1 MVMRTS
7 WPRPGT
13 LVGMSSLPLPVRVAA
28 GLVVTAVEEVRDLPR
43 TVIGFPITA
52 VSRVLQL
59 SMRAQQLVT
68 ELAIKGDTALEGG
81 RPVEEA
87 PSWARFDEEGSGSR
101 RHGLRSVDT
110 SPYDRAGDE
119 AWDATVEDTSLEFG
133 DLGPTH
139 APSSAGTRAG
149 SGING
154 QHAELPEVPEPALGV
169 PEDTTSITP
178 DALPGYETLTLAAL
192 RGHLAS
198 LDVDEL
204 TELLAWE
211 SAHADRPAFV
221 TLLSNRIATLT
232 AQG

>member
-1 MVMRTS
+1 MRTS
-7 WPRPGT
+7 SVGPGT
-13 LVGMSSLPLPVRVAA
+13 LERMSSLPLPVRVAA

-43 TVIGFPITA
+43 TVIGLPITA

-87 PSWARFDEEGSGSR
+87 PSWARFDDDGPGGASTRGRGR
-101 RHGLRSVDT
+101 RPVGA
-110 SPYDRAGDE
+110 SPYDRAGEE
-119 AWDATVEDTSLEFG
+119 AWDLTVEDTSLEFG
-133 DLGPTH
+133 DLGPAH
-139 APSSAGTRAG
+139 GSARGAG
-149 SGING
+149 VPATNG
-154 QHAELPEVPEPALGV
+154 HHAELSGPALGV
-169 PEDTTSITP
+169 AEDTPSVTP

-192 RGHLAS
+192 RGRLAS